1 MFFQHYYARACP
13 GFSAGVQMSQ
23 TSSIRAARP
32 GRTMYVGEERCE
44 RIRRCAVEASYHSGQ
59 TISGSQFLQ
68 FLIDN
73 FSDPAVSTLI
83 KEIGKNVK

>member
-1 MFFQHYYARACP
+1 
-13 GFSAGVQMSQ
+13 MSQ

-68 FLIDN
+68 YLIDN
-73 FSDPAVSTLI
+73 FSDSAIRTLI
-83 KEIGKNVK
+83 KEMSNSTQ